1 MLNIALDNHYS
12 SVFVYTN
19 QSEPFNI
26 ISMFEFE
33 RDQYIQQ
40 HIDKLGK
47 KPNIIGMHW
56 NNDDELIAGLIK
68 AVETNTPYDERLLL
82 DEDSRKAWDEGDLVF

>member
-1 MLNIALDNHYS
+1 
-12 SVFVYTN
+12 
-19 QSEPFNI
+19 
-26 ISMFEFE
+26 MFEFE
-33 RDQYIQQ
+33 RDHYIQQ

-82 DEDSRKAWDEGDLVF
+82 DKDRRKAWDKGDLVF

>member
-1 MLNIALDNHYS
+1 
-12 SVFVYTN
+12 
-19 QSEPFNI
+19 
-26 ISMFEFE
+26 MFEFE
-33 RDQYIQQ
+33 RDHYIQQ

-82 DEDSRKAWDEGDLVF
+82 DEDSRKAWDEGNLVF